1 MKDWWKAVFPK
12 GREVVKIT
20 DANGYPVS
28 ISFGEKGTGKPLF
41 LIHGIGGWSYNW
53 RYNIDT
59 LAKHFRVICFDAKGY
74 GFSDKPLYREK
85 NDHQIIEF
93 KRIISA
99 LCDRPAIVVAESL
112 GGLISL
118 AVAQDYPELI
128 SDLIVINVPIF
139 PEGLPHWGMSLL
151 SQIPLDLLQ
160 VVDLGRITTLF
171 APLVKE
177 VLAIERRSVLFDPT
191 NFTEEDAYWM
201 SYPYIEFPGTL
212 TKAAE
217 DIQIAVKEM
226 QRNQNYQPNLI
237 SKIQKNL
244 AIIKC
249 PTLVLW
255 GEQDS
260 WFSYKQGEKL
270 SKLLPGSQLKIIPNC
285 NHDASSGSPDAVNTA
300 VLEFL
305 GVKKLSKF
313 S

>member
-1 MKDWWKAVFPK
+1 MKDWWKTVFPK
-12 GREVVKIT
+12 GREVLKIT

-53 RYNIDT
+53 RYNIET

-139 PEGLPHWGMSLL
+139 PDGLPHWGMSLL
-151 SQIPLDLLQ
+151 SQTPLDLLQ

-177 VLAIERRSVLFDPT
+177 ILAIERRSVLFDPT
-191 NFTEEDAYWM
+191 KFTEEDAYWM
-201 SYPYIEFPGTL
+201 SYPYIQFPGTL

-217 DIQIAVKEM
+217 DIQIAVKEI

-237 SKIQKNL
+237 SKIQRNL
-244 AIIKC
+244 AVIKC

-270 SKLLPGSQLKIIPNC
+270 SKLLPGSQFKTIPNC
-285 NHDASSGSPDAVNTA
+285 DHDASSGSPDAVNTA

-305 GVKKLSKF
+305 NTV
-313 S
+313 

>member
-1 MKDWWKAVFPK
+1 MQDWWKSTFPK
-12 GREVVKIT
+12 GRQTLKIT

-28 ISFGEKGTGKPLF
+28 IAYGEKGTGKPLF

-53 RYNIDT
+53 RYNIET
-59 LAKHFRVICFDAKGY
+59 LAKYFRVICFDAKGY

-85 NDHQIIEF
+85 NNHQIIEF

-99 LCDRPAIVVAESL
+99 LSDQPAIVVAESL

-118 AVAQDYPELI
+118 AVAQDYPELV
-128 SDLIVINVPIF
+128 SHLIVVNVPIF
-139 PEGLPHWGMSLL
+139 AEDLPHWGMSLL
-151 SQIPLDLLQ
+151 SQIPLELLQ
-160 VVDLGRITTLF
+160 VVDLGKITSVF

-177 VLAIERRSVLFDPT
+177 ILAIERRSVLFEPEK
-191 NFTEEDAYWM
+191 FTEKDAYWM
-201 SYPYIEFPGTL
+201 SYPYIQFPGTL

-217 DIQIAVKEM
+217 DIQIAVKEI
-226 QRNQNYQPNLI
+226 QLKQNKQPNLI
-237 SKIQKNL
+237 SKIQKKL
-244 AIIKC
+244 AVIKC
-249 PTLVLW
+249 PSLILW

-270 SKLLPGSQLKIIPNC
+270 SKLLPDSQFKIIPNC
-285 NHDASSGSPDAVNTA
+285 CHDASSGSPDAVNTA

-305 GVKKLSKF
+305 GINRFSKF

>member
-1 MKDWWKAVFPK
+1 MQDWWKTTFPK
-12 GREVVKIT
+12 GRQILRIT

-28 ISFGEKGTGKPLF
+28 IAYGEKGTGKPLF

-59 LAKHFRVICFDAKGY
+59 LAKYFRVICFDAKGY

-93 KRIISA
+93 KRIIGA

-128 SDLIVINVPIF
+128 SDLIVVNVPIF
-139 PEGLPHWGMSLL
+139 AENLPHWGMSLL
-151 SQIPLDLLQ
+151 AQIPLELLQ
-160 VVDLGRITTLF
+160 TVDLARITSLF

-177 VLAIERRSVLFDPT
+177 ILAIERRSVLFDPAK
-191 NFTEEDAYWM
+191 FTEKDAYWM
-201 SYPYIEFPGTL
+201 SYPYIQFPGTL

-217 DIQIAVKEM
+217 DIQLAVKEI
-226 QRNQNYQPNLI
+226 QLNQADRPNLI
-237 SKIQKNL
+237 SNVQKNL

-249 PTLVLW
+249 PTLILW
-255 GEQDS
+255 GQQDS
-260 WFSYKQGEKL
+260 WFSYKHGEKL

-285 NHDASSGSPDAVNTA
+285 CHDASSGCPDAVNTA

-305 GVKKLSKF
+305 GVNNFSKF